1 MDAVIRGLAIY
12 FTLLV
17 IIRLSGR
24 RTLAQMTPFD
34 LVIVL
39 VISETTQQAT
49 LGDDFS
55 ITSAIILILTLFT
68 TDIALS
74 YVKRWWPKTAH
85 VIDGAPTVLVVD
97 GRYDERAL
105 RGCRLDEEGCD
116 GGSPQSGRDRARE
129 RHQVRDPGGE
139 RQHQRDQEAILNTA
153 RRNIGN

>member
-12 FTLLV
+12 FTMLI

-39 VISETTQQAT
+39 VISETTQQAM

-55 ITSAIILILTLFT
+55 ITNAIVLILTLFT
-68 TDIALS
+68 TDIGLS
-74 YVKRWWPKTAH
+74 YVKRWSPKTAH
-85 VIDGAPTVLVVD
+85 VIDGIPTMLVVD

-105 RGCRLDEEGCD
+105 QGCRLDKEDVMEAARSQEGI
-116 GGSPQSGRDRARE
+116 E
-129 RHQVRDPGGE
+129 RVSDIRF
-139 RQHQRDQEAILNTA
+139 AILEVSG
-153 RRNIGN
+153 NISIIKKPD

>member
-39 VISETTQQAT
+39 VISETTQQAM

-55 ITSAIILILTLFT
+55 ITNATILILTLFT

-74 YVKRWWPKTAH
+74 YLKRWSPRATHA
-85 VIDGAPTVLVVD
+85 IDGVPRCSWSMGGMTSAPREAVVLIKLMSWRQRVT
-97 GRYDERAL
+97 RK
-105 RGCRLDEEGCD
+105 
-116 GGSPQSGRDRARE
+116 GSKS
-129 RHQVRDPGGE
+129 
-139 RQHQRDQEAILNTA
+139 
-153 RRNIGN
+153 

>member
-1 MDAVIRGLAIY
+1 MDAVVRGIAIY

-39 VISETTQQAT
+39 VISETTQQAM

-55 ITSAIILILTLFT
+55 ITNSVLLILTLFT

-74 YVKRWWPKTAH
+74 YLKRWSSRTARL
-85 VIDGAPTVLVVD
+85 IDGVPTVLVSN
-97 GRYDERAL
+97 GIYDEAAL
-105 RGCRLDEEGCD
+105 KGSRL
-116 GGSPQSGRDRARE
+116 
-129 RHQVRDPGGE
+129 
-139 RQHQRDQEAILNTA
+139 QRDDVMEAARTQQGIESVKDIRFAILEVSG
-153 RRNIGN
+153 NISIIPNK

>member
-39 VISETTQQAT
+39 VISETTQQAM

-55 ITSAIILILTLFT
+55 ITNAIILILTLFT
-68 TDIALS
+68 ADIALS
-74 YVKRWWPKTAH
+74 YLKRWSSRTAH
-85 VIDGAPTVLVVD
+85 LIDGVPTVLVVD

-105 RGCRLDEEGCD
+105 KGARLDKDDVMEAARNQEGIESVSD
-116 GGSPQSGRDRARE
+116 IKF
-129 RHQVRDPGGE
+129 
-139 RQHQRDQEAILNTA
+139 AILEVSGS
-153 RRNIGN
+153 ISIIKKQP

>member
-39 VISETTQQAT
+39 VISETTQQAM

-55 ITSAIILILTLFT
+55 ITNAIILILTLFT

-85 VIDGAPTVLVVD
+85 VIDGVPTVLVVD

-105 RGCRLDEEGCD
+105 RGCRLDKEDVMEAARSQEGIERV
-116 GGSPQSGRDRARE
+116 SEIKFAIMEVSG
-129 RHQVRDPGGE
+129 
-139 RQHQRDQEAILNTA
+139 
-153 RRNIGN
+153 NISIIRKQD

>member
-1 MDAVIRGLAIY
+1 MDAVIRGVAIY

-39 VISETTQQAT
+39 VISETTQQAM

-55 ITSAIILILTLFT
+55 ITNSVLLILTLFT

-74 YVKRWWPKTAH
+74 YLKRWSRRTARL
-85 VIDGAPTVLVVD
+85 IDGAPTVLVTNGV
-97 GRYDERAL
+97 YDEAAL
-105 RGCRLDEEGCD
+105 KGSRL
-116 GGSPQSGRDRARE
+116 
-129 RHQVRDPGGE
+129 
-139 RQHQRDQEAILNTA
+139 QRDDVMQAARTQQGIASVKDIRFAILEVSG
-153 RRNIGN
+153 NISIIPKE

>member
-39 VISETTQQAT
+39 VISETTQQAM

-55 ITSAIILILTLFT
+55 ITNAIILILTLFT

-85 VIDGAPTVLVVD
+85 VIDGVPTVLVVD

-105 RGCRLDEEGCD
+105 RGCRLDKEDVMEAARNQEGI
-116 GGSPQSGRDRARE
+116 E
-129 RHQVRDPGGE
+129 RVGDIKF
-139 RQHQRDQEAILNTA
+139 AILEVSG
-153 RRNIGN
+153 NISVIKKQT

>member
-34 LVIVL
+34 LVIIL
-39 VISETTQQAT
+39 VISETTQQAM

-55 ITSAIILILTLFT
+55 ITNAIILILTLFT

-74 YVKRWWPKTAH
+74 YLKRWWPRTAH
-85 VIDGAPTVLVVD
+85 VIDGVPTVLVVD

-105 RGCRLDEEGCD
+105 KGSRLDKIDVMEAARNQEGIE
-116 GGSPQSGRDRARE
+116 SVNE
-129 RHQVRDPGGE
+129 IKF
-139 RQHQRDQEAILNTA
+139 AILEVSG
-153 RRNIGN
+153 NISIIKKQS

>member
-1 MDAVIRGLAIY
+1 MDAVLRGLAIY

-39 VISETTQQAT
+39 VISETTQQAM
-49 LGDDFS
+49 LGDDFA
-55 ITSAIILILTLFT
+55 ITNAIILILTLFT

-74 YVKRWWPKTAH
+74 YVKRWSPKTAR
-85 VIDGAPTVLVVD
+85 VIDGVPTVLVAD

-105 RGCRLDEEGCD
+105 RGCRLDKEDVMEAARSQEGI
-116 GGSPQSGRDRARE
+116 E
-129 RHQVRDPGGE
+129 RVSE
-139 RQHQRDQEAILNTA
+139 IKFAILEVSG
-153 RRNIGN
+153 NISIIRKQD

>member
-1 MDAVIRGLAIY
+1 MDAVVRGLAIY

-39 VISETTQQAT
+39 VISETTQQAM

-55 ITSAIILILTLFT
+55 ITNAVLLILTLFT

-74 YVKRWWPKTAH
+74 YVKRWSPKSAH
-85 VIDGAPTVLVVD
+85 IIDGVPTVLVTN
-97 GRYDERAL
+97 GKYDERAL
-105 RGCRLDEEGCD
+105 RGCRLDKEDVMEAARSQEGI
-116 GGSPQSGRDRARE
+116 E
-129 RHQVRDPGGE
+129 RVADIKF
-139 RQHQRDQEAILNTA
+139 AILEVSG
-153 RRNIGN
+153 NISIIAKKDG

>member
-1 MDAVIRGLAIY
+1 MDAVVRGLAIY

-39 VISETTQQAT
+39 VISETTQQAM

-55 ITSAIILILTLFT
+55 ITNAILLILTLFT

-74 YVKRWWPKTAH
+74 YVKRWWPKAAH
-85 VIDGAPTVLVVD
+85 VIDGVPTILVTD
-97 GRYDERAL
+97 GKYDERAL
-105 RGCRLDEEGCD
+105 KGCRLDQDDVMEAARSQEGIEKVSD
-116 GGSPQSGRDRARE
+116 IKF
-129 RHQVRDPGGE
+129 
-139 RQHQRDQEAILNTA
+139 AILEVSG
-153 RRNIGN
+153 NISIVPLKE